1 MQARNRESWFC
12 GYEVDPVGP
21 LFVYAGSLGKAYS
34 MSFIPKIEEIAKEV
48 AAREG
53 CEIYDLEFTP
63 NRILRVF
70 LDKAEGQVS
79 VDDCA
84 NVSRGINLMLD
95 VDDVI
100 PGGAYNLEVSS
111 PGLERTLKRP
121 EHYRKVV
128 GQKIWMRLS
137 NPLSAFGIE
146 DKKIQSAKQVQ
157 GKLLEMS
164 DAGLKMEVETNTIEI
179 PWNAIEKAK
188 TVFEFGPETGGPQP
202 KHPHKKKH

>member
-1 MQARNRESWFC
+1 
-12 GYEVDPVGP
+12 
-21 LFVYAGSLGKAYS
+21 
-34 MSFIPKIEEIAKEV
+34 MSVLPKIEEIAKEV

-63 NRILRVF
+63 QRVLRVF

-84 NVSRGINLMLD
+84 NVSRGLNLMLD

-121 EHYRKVV
+121 DHYKKVV
-128 GQKIWMRLS
+128 GQKIWVRLS
-137 NPLSAFGIE
+137 QALSSLGVE
-146 DKKIQSAKQVQ
+146 DPKIASAKQVQ
-157 GKLLEMS
+157 AKLVELM
-164 DAGLKMEVETNTIEI
+164 DAGIKLEIEAQTVFV
-179 PWNAIEKAK
+179 PWDKIEKAK
-188 TVFEFGPETGGPQP
+188 TVFEFGPETGGPKP
-202 KHPHKKKH
+202 KNPHGPKKKH

>member
-1 MQARNRESWFC
+1 
-12 GYEVDPVGP
+12 
-21 LFVYAGSLGKAYS
+21 
-34 MSFIPKIEEIAKEV
+34 MSFIPKLEEIAKEV

-63 NRILRVF
+63 QRVLRVF

-79 VDDCA
+79 VADCA
-84 NVSRGINLMLD
+84 NVSRGLNLMLD

-121 EHYRKVV
+121 EHYKKVV
-128 GQKIWMRLS
+128 GKKIWLRVTQALS
-137 NPLSAFGIE
+137 SLGVE
-146 DKKIQSAKQVQ
+146 DKKIGSAKQVQ
-157 GKLLEMS
+157 GTLTEMTEEGLRLEVDS
-164 DAGLKMEVETNTIEI
+164 EAAPVKVSITILV
-179 PWNAIEKAK
+179 PWDKIEKAK
-188 TVFEFGPETGGPQP
+188 TVFEFGPESGGPKP

>member
-1 MQARNRESWFC
+1 MNLVA
-12 GYEVDPVGP
+12 G
-21 LFVYAGSLGKAYS
+21 FVS
-34 MSFIPKIEEIAKEV
+34 KIEELAKEV

-63 NRILRVF
+63 QRVLRVF
-70 LDKAEGQVS
+70 LDKSEGQVS

-84 NVSRGINLMLD
+84 NVSRGLNLMLD

-128 GQKIWMRLS
+128 GQKVWLRLS
-137 NPLSAFGIE
+137 QALSSYGVE
-146 DKKIQSAKQVQ
+146 DKKISSAKQVTATLTEILEN
-157 GKLLEMS
+157 GIKL
-164 DAGLKMEVETNTIEI
+164 EVESVNFEV
-179 PWNAIEKAK
+179 PWSAIEKAK
-188 TVFEFGPETGGPQP
+188 TVFEFGPESGGPKP
-202 KHPHKKKH
+202 KHPHKKK